1 MWGHS
6 LEIFREDEHRD
17 RGRVEFSAKE
27 YNFPFMESFD
37 ADRADET
44 VD

>member
-17 RGRVEFSAKE
+17 RVHVEFSAKE
-27 YNFPFMESFD
+27 YNFPFMGSFD
-37 ADRADET
+37 ACRADEM
-44 VD
+44 VN